1 MGLGKSG
8 KKTKDKTK
16 PARGYR
22 AIVPFAKM
30 ASPVFMALYFVC
42 IAAVALSGIVA
53 LIIFLVN
60 TPVEKMLLPPLMTLH
75 GEDYYSIFIGNG
87 IRIDA
92 A

>member
-16 PARGYR
+16 PARGYS

-60 TPVEKMLLPPLMTLH
+60 TPVEKMLLPPLMTRLTTRSH
-75 GEDYYSIFIGNG
+75 SWT
-87 IRIDA
+87 
-92 A
+92 